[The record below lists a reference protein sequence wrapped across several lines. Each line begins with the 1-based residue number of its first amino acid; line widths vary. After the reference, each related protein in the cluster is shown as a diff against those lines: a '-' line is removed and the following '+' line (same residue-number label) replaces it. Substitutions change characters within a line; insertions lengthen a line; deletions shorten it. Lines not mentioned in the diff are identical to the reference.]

1 MKVRVDFKGCPSF
14 LLFHS
19 LHHFFMVY
27 RDKVL
32 YTDTFMPI
40 ITKI

>member
-1 MKVRVDFKGCPSF
+1 MKVRVDFGVDSPFCYSTACII
-14 LLFHS
+14 
-19 LHHFFMVY
+19 FFMVY
-27 RDKVL
+27 MDKVL